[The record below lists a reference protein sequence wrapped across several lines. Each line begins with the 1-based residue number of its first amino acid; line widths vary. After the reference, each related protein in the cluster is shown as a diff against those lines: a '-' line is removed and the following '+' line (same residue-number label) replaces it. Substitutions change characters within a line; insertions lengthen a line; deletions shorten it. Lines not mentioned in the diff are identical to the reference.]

1 MAYTTFRGNA
11 ALNILSAKHEANI
24 SSIKCVRF
32 CIFHW
37 SPSPGRS
44 LLNVASWL
52 SMLFWWCWPC
62 TTLHDFIVVYYE
74 FGKFRVEF
82 SSVFIIFMVI
92 VPSFLHLFLSLS
104 LSLSLSFSHSL
115 GLSSTVCV
123 YERLWRS
130 YTITPTLNSSIK
142 PTLLNTRSRVWFVFV
157 LESDY
162 GCEFCFALFF
172 QLWRLYPIMSINDQ
186 CFSQMSRKKRIDKSI
201 EHINKSIFDSILN
214 QCIFYWTVCVCV
226 FVSFSNCRHIP
237 IW

>member
-104 LSLSLSFSHSL
+104 LSLSLSL
-115 GLSSTVCV
+115 
-123 YERLWRS
+123 
-130 YTITPTLNSSIK
+130 
-142 PTLLNTRSRVWFVFV
+142 TLLVSRRRFAYTNDYDEVTPLHQHWTRPSNQLYSTLDLGF
-157 LESDY
+157 
-162 GCEFCFALFF
+162 GLF
-172 QLWRLYPIMSINDQ
+172 
-186 CFSQMSRKKRIDKSI
+186 
-201 EHINKSIFDSILN
+201 
-214 QCIFYWTVCVCV
+214 
-226 FVSFSNCRHIP
+226 SF
-237 IW
+237 